1 MTNKLPEKLSALRK
15 SFSFAQMD
23 VASKIGVPVSE
34 YMKWENGNSVCGIE
48 ILRRI
53 AQLYDVNVQDLFL
66 NTRELKMP
74 DVEFP
79 YASVEIPFVEQ
90 TSGEEENKS
99 YYENSDSDEYDS
111 YDDEPTVEQTKQFET
126 EEDLAK
132 TKLLTTDTLQA
143 TSVMKIQEDTDNKM
157 NQSTNK
163 KTAPAK
169 KDPKKIGIIAGIVVV
184 LIALIVFACTKLF
197 KQTNELSLTIN
208 NEKRLVSAETYS
220 AYITNKG
227 KLITSG
233 DAPSVSDFDS
243 LAAITTD
250 GNTLVGLKKN
260 GTVISSGSLPT
271 EVGKWKNITDIAMSN
286 THYAGVKEDGSVV
299 CVGSYSGC
307 KVEDWSDISKVY
319 AGENYTIGIN
329 NNGRILVSG
338 DLDISDTLEGLN
350 GVKNITLG
358 EKEVAVLF
366 TSGKVNTY
374 SLNGGTGTNTGVWS
388 NITAVAVGNDFV
400 AGITDKEAVVIAS
413 TKDELSK
420 EAAKWAGVK
429 YIAANGDTL
438 IAVNSS
444 DQIIGAGDNT
454 HHQYNNLEE
463 ATPTPSASSEST
475 LPPLSSVQNIKCNV
489 SATGLSL
496 NWDSVVNVSY
506 YEVSVNTSPNE
517 IKIKS
522 AGNSASIGAD
532 KLTDGQTYKI
542 TIVAYPKD
550 TEKYSKSEATSI
562 DYVYSSPVKKLAT
575 PTNIKCTQNGK
586 TFTFTWDAVENA
598 TSYTF
603 TIGTWETE
611 TTSTSMDVDGS
622 NMANGASETAYISA
636 KSSDAKYSESDAAS
650 IKFTYS
656 APVTPLVTPTITS
669 KNVNIDSG
677 DLSITWTKDEHAS
690 NYTIAIGTMSF
701 TSDSGTL
708 VVKADQLNS
717 NTDYR
722 IVITANPADTN
733 SYSSSSYEENY
744 KYEYTKQSQPTA
756 TPAPTQ
762 SAGTEG

>member
-90 TSGEEENKS
+90 ASGEEESKS
-99 YYENSDSDEYDS
+99 YYEDSDSDEYDS

-157 NQSTNK
+157 NQNTNK
-163 KTAPAK
+163 KTAPTK

-184 LIALIVFACTKLF
+184 LVVLIVFACTKLF

-286 THYAGVKEDGSVV
+286 THYVGVKEDGSVA
-299 CVGSYSGC
+299 CAGDESSC

-329 NNGRILVSG
+329 KNGRILVSG
-338 DLDISDTLEGLN
+338 DLEISDTLEGLS

-374 SLNGGTGTNTGVWS
+374 SLDGGTGTNTGVWS

-444 DQIIGAGDNT
+444 DQIIGVGDNT

-463 ATPTPSASSEST
+463 TTPTPSASSEST
-475 LPPLSSVQNIKCNV
+475 LPPLASVQNIKCNV

-550 TEKYSKSEATSI
+550 IEKYSKSEAASI

-575 PTNIKCTQNGK
+575 PANIKYTQNGK

-622 NMANGASETAYISA
+622 NMANGANETAYISA
-636 KSSDAKYSESDAAS
+636 KSSDAKYSESDAAN
-650 IKFTYS
+650 IKFTYN

-744 KYEYTKQSQPTA
+744 KYEYTKQSQPT
-756 TPAPTQ
+756 TPTPTQ
-762 SAGTEG
+762 SADTEG

>member
-90 TSGEEENKS
+90 ASGEEESKS

-157 NQSTNK
+157 NQNTNK

-184 LIALIVFACTKLF
+184 LVALIVFACTKLF

-208 NEKRLVSAETYS
+208 NEKRLISAKTYS

-286 THYAGVKEDGSVV
+286 THYVGVKEDGSVA
-299 CVGSYSGC
+299 CAGDESSC

-329 NNGRILVSG
+329 KNGRILVSG
-338 DLDISDTLEGLN
+338 DLEISDTLEGLS

-374 SLNGGTGTNTGVWS
+374 SLDGGTGTNTGVWS

-463 ATPTPSASSEST
+463 TTPTPSASSEST

-550 TEKYSKSEATSI
+550 TEKYSKSEAASI

-575 PTNIKCTQNGK
+575 PANIKYTQNGK

-622 NMANGASETAYISA
+622 NMANGANETAYISA
-636 KSSDAKYSESDAAS
+636 KSSDAKYSESDAAN
-650 IKFTYS
+650 IKFTYN

>member
-23 VASKIGVPVSE
+23 VASKIGAPVSE

-90 TSGEEENKS
+90 ASGEEESKS

-157 NQSTNK
+157 NQNTNK

-184 LIALIVFACTKLF
+184 LVVLIVFACTKLF

-233 DAPSVSDFDS
+233 EAPSISDFDS

-286 THYAGVKEDGSVV
+286 THYVGVKEDGSVA
-299 CVGSYSGC
+299 CVGNESSC

-329 NNGRILVSG
+329 KNGRILVSG
-338 DLDISDTLEGLN
+338 DLEISDTLEGLS

-374 SLNGGTGTNTGVWS
+374 SLDGGTGTNTGVWS

-454 HHQYNNLEE
+454 HHQYSNLEE
-463 ATPTPSASSEST
+463 TTPTPSASSEST
-475 LPPLSSVQNIKCNV
+475 LPPLSSVQNIKGNV

-496 NWDSVVNVSY
+496 NWDSAVNVSY

-550 TEKYSKSEATSI
+550 TEKYSKSEAASI

-575 PTNIKCTQNGK
+575 PANIKYTQNGK

-622 NMANGASETAYISA
+622 NMANGANETAYISA
-636 KSSDAKYSESDAAS
+636 KSSDAKYSESDAAN
-650 IKFTYS
+650 IKFTYN

-744 KYEYTKQSQPTA
+744 KYEYTKQSQPT

>member
-90 TSGEEENKS
+90 ASGEEENKS

-157 NQSTNK
+157 NQNTNK
-163 KTAPAK
+163 KTAPTK
-169 KDPKKIGIIAGIVVV
+169 KDPKKIGIVVV
-184 LIALIVFACTKLF
+184 LVVLIVFACTKLF

-286 THYAGVKEDGSVV
+286 THYVGVKEDGSVA
-299 CVGSYSGC
+299 CAGDESSC

-329 NNGRILVSG
+329 KNGRILVSG
-338 DLDISDTLEGLN
+338 DLEISDTLEGLS

-374 SLNGGTGTNTGVWS
+374 SLDGGTGTNTGVWS

-463 ATPTPSASSEST
+463 TTPTPSASSEST

-575 PTNIKCTQNGK
+575 PANIKYTQNGK

-622 NMANGASETAYISA
+622 NMANGANETAYISA
-636 KSSDAKYSESDAAS
+636 KSSDAKYSESDAAN
-650 IKFTYS
+650 IKFTYN

-744 KYEYTKQSQPTA
+744 KYEYTKQSQPT
-756 TPAPTQ
+756 TPTPTQ

>member
-90 TSGEEENKS
+90 ASGEEESKS
-99 YYENSDSDEYDS
+99 YYEDSDSDEYDS

-157 NQSTNK
+157 NQNTNK
-163 KTAPAK
+163 KTAPTK

-184 LIALIVFACTKLF
+184 LVVLIVFACTKLF

-286 THYAGVKEDGSVV
+286 THYVGVKEDGSVA
-299 CVGSYSGC
+299 CVGNESSC

-329 NNGRILVSG
+329 KNGRILVSG
-338 DLDISDTLEGLN
+338 DLEISDTLEGLS

-366 TSGKVNTY
+366 TSKYIFIRWWNWHKY
-374 SLNGGTGTNTGVWS
+374 RRM
-388 NITAVAVGNDFV
+388 
-400 AGITDKEAVVIAS
+400 
-413 TKDELSK
+413 
-420 EAAKWAGVK
+420 VK
-429 YIAANGDTL
+429 Y
-438 IAVNSS
+438 
-444 DQIIGAGDNT
+444 
-454 HHQYNNLEE
+454 H
-463 ATPTPSASSEST
+463 
-475 LPPLSSVQNIKCNV
+475 C
-489 SATGLSL
+489 
-496 NWDSVVNVSY
+496 
-506 YEVSVNTSPNE
+506 
-517 IKIKS
+517 
-522 AGNSASIGAD
+522 
-532 KLTDGQTYKI
+532 
-542 TIVAYPKD
+542 
-550 TEKYSKSEATSI
+550 
-562 DYVYSSPVKKLAT
+562 
-575 PTNIKCTQNGK
+575 C
-586 TFTFTWDAVENA
+586 
-598 TSYTF
+598 
-603 TIGTWETE
+603 
-611 TTSTSMDVDGS
+611 
-622 NMANGASETAYISA
+622 
-636 KSSDAKYSESDAAS
+636 
-650 IKFTYS
+650 
-656 APVTPLVTPTITS
+656 
-669 KNVNIDSG
+669 SG
-677 DLSITWTKDEHAS
+677 
-690 NYTIAIGTMSF
+690 
-701 TSDSGTL
+701 
-708 VVKADQLNS
+708 
-717 NTDYR
+717 R
-722 IVITANPADTN
+722 
-733 SYSSSSYEENY
+733 
-744 KYEYTKQSQPTA
+744 
-756 TPAPTQ
+756 
-762 SAGTEG
+762 